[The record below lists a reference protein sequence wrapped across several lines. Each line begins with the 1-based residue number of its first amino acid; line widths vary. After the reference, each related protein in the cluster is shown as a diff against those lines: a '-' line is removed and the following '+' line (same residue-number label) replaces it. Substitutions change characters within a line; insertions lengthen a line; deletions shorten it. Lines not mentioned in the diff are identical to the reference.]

1 MKNNTII
8 AEVRTCF
15 IATLSTSGEA
25 GLLRLGLVAYKFN
38 INGGIFFMG
47 KENIVG
53 DLHAVNQKSSNL
65 KMFKVGKQWVLAS
78 KVITLF
84 GTAVN
89 SDSFEMDDTELQ
101 RSQKIDGVTRMASYH
116 Y

>member
-1 MKNNTII
+1 
-8 AEVRTCF
+8 
-15 IATLSTSGEA
+15 
-25 GLLRLGLVAYKFN
+25 
-38 INGGIFFMG
+38 MG

-78 KVITLF
+78 KVR
-84 GTAVN
+84 TAGN

>member
-1 MKNNTII
+1 
-8 AEVRTCF
+8 
-15 IATLSTSGEA
+15 
-25 GLLRLGLVAYKFN
+25 
-38 INGGIFFMG
+38 MG

-84 GTAVN
+84 GTAGN
-89 SDSFEMDDTELQ
+89 SDSFAMCN
-101 RSQKIDGVTRMASYH
+101 
-116 Y
+116 